1 MIRTLRKT
9 QKQRNKG
16 KKSITDL
23 EGRKVRDSR
32 ESEKE
37 VTILQSNPRRQ
48 RKGMTHN
55 QLPTTQGTEESPNL
69 EGDKGTHSFH
79 SHSILHF
86 NLRRKQDRYQ

>member
-23 EGRKVRDSR
+23 E
-32 ESEKE
+32 SEKE
-37 VTILQSNPRRQ
+37 EESTWPWAKVTPRRQ
-48 RKGMTHN
+48 PEGMTHN
-55 QLPTTQGTEESPNL
+55 QLPTTQGTEEPPNL

-79 SHSILHF
+79 SQKKI
-86 NLRRKQDRYQ
+86 R